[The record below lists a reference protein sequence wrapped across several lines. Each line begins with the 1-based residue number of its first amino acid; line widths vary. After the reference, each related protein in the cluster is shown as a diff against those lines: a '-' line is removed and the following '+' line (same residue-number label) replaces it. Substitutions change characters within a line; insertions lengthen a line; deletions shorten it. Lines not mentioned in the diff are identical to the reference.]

1 MKPAQLLFFVLI
13 ILGSVAGGFYASH
26 LYSDRT
32 GVVKTVAT
40 NNDQMQHPYR
50 RPDFSLPD
58 LDGELQSIDNWNGQ
72 VIMINFWA
80 TWCPP
85 CRREIPAFI
94 RLYENYRD
102 QGFVIIGIAID
113 DPQSVQDFI
122 DPMDVNY
129 PVLLGEDTG
138 IEITTAYG
146 NRLGVLPFTAFIDRE
161 GRIVHTRRQEL
172 SYEEA
177 EALIKPLL

>member
-13 ILGSVAGGFYASH
+13 ILASVAGGFYASH
-26 LYSDRT
+26 LFSDRSE
-32 GVVKTVAT
+32 VSNTVAT
-40 NNDQMQHPYR
+40 DDNQAQPPY
-50 RPDFSLPD
+50 RPDFRLPD
-58 LDGELQSIDNWNGQ
+58 LDGEMHSIDDWNGQ

-138 IEITTAYG
+138 VEITTAYG
-146 NRLGVLPFTAFIDRE
+146 NRLGVLPFTVFINRE
-161 GRIVHTRRQEL
+161 GRIVNTRRQEL

>member
-1 MKPAQLLFFVLI
+1 MNRPSRISVFVLI

-26 LYSDRT
+26 LLSSHT
-32 GVVKTVAT
+32 EPAESAVAADSQT
-40 NNDQMQHPYR
+40 PTPY
-50 RPDFSLPD
+50 RPDFSLSD

-72 VIMINFWA
+72 VIMVNFWA

-102 QGFVIIGIAID
+102 RGFVILGIAID
-113 DPQSVQDFI
+113 DPQSVQDFV

-129 PVLLGEDTG
+129 PILLGEDTG
-138 IEITTAYG
+138 IEITTDYG
-146 NRLGVLPFTAFIDRE
+146 NRLGVLPFTVFIDRE
-161 GRIVHTRRQEL
+161 GRIIQTRRREL
-172 SYEEA
+172 NYEQA